1 MYRELIKGMCAELE
15 EALLGID
22 EARLSQ
28 LRAHPFFQFPVHGLS
43 LRQTFSQPVVG
54 LLKGPVRAV

>member
-28 LRAHPFFQFPVHGLS
+28 LVDALLGAKRIFVAGDRKS
-43 LRQTFSQPVVG
+43 VV
-54 LLKGPVRAV
+54 